1 MPSIDLKDQY
11 FGCEIEMTGLTRQQ
25 AAEAVASLFG
35 TTAVHSRSSR
45 TYDPWEVTDNEGK
58 TWRFVYDSSIHG
70 SHRTGRQQIPI
81 GDGDYKVEMNSP
93 KLEYSEMGKL
103 QEVVRTL
110 RHAGAVVN
118 GSCGMHVHVDAS
130 KHTPQSL
137 KNALSIMYSK
147 EDILFKALNVNESR
161 VERWCQKVRE
171 PMLEKI
177 RKLPSNTTM
186 DRLRREWYEG
196 SDGSYE
202 HYNWTRYYRYK
213 NFLGYRPGENGEPEI
228 DPEQAAIVS
237 RIFFAFLSGD
247 TPEQI
252 AKSLEADHIPSP
264 TGKPTWSKTTI
275 RNMLQNEKYAGDV
288 LLQKTYTA
296 DFLEKKVK
304 KNRGEVKQY
313 YITDNHPAIIPRDIF
328 QEVQLEI
335 ARRSSKRKVS
345 CRRTKSGRGKY
356 TSKYALSERT
366 VCGECGAMYRRTMWI
381 KRDGT
386 KEDVWRCVNRLEFG
400 TKYCKHS
407 PSLKEPILHQAIL
420 NCIQS
425 VFHNKEEIAE
435 AVREAQ
441 KKIILFEDAKNNPE
455 VIRQRMQDIDH
466 GMANLLTLAAQSSQT
481 ELFEKKFKE
490 MTEEKARLAEQLKQ
504 AEEDATTDAK
514 RQKQLDDILRAI
526 DIDIVELTEFD
537 DTFIRRIVEQVT
549 ILSKDKIEVRFIGG
563 FSKVGDIPTK

>member
-35 TTAVHSRSSR
+35 TNAVHSRSSR

-70 SHRTGRQQIPI
+70 SHRTGRQQVPI

-196 SDGSYE
+196 SESTLHAGKVRANITLALAISAQAINQSRTVMRKTE
-202 HYNWTRYYRYK
+202 ISENPAFTFRTFLLRLGLIGPEYK
-213 NFLGYRPGENGEPEI
+213 NVREHLLSKLPG
-228 DPEQAAIVS
+228 DRAWRYDKAQY
-237 RIFFAFLSGD
+237 
-247 TPEQI
+247 
-252 AKSLEADHIPSP
+252 PS
-264 TGKPTWSKTTI
+264 
-275 RNMLQNEKYAGDV
+275 LQNR
-288 LLQKTYTA
+288 Q
-296 DFLEKKVK
+296 
-304 KNRGEVKQY
+304 
-313 YITDNHPAIIPRDIF
+313 NH
-328 QEVQLEI
+328 
-335 ARRSSKRKVS
+335 
-345 CRRTKSGRGKY
+345 
-356 TSKYALSERT
+356 ER
-366 VCGECGAMYRRTMWI
+366 
-381 KRDGT
+381 
-386 KEDVWRCVNRLEFG
+386 
-400 TKYCKHS
+400 
-407 PSLKEPILHQAIL
+407 
-420 NCIQS
+420 
-425 VFHNKEEIAE
+425 
-435 AVREAQ
+435 
-441 KKIILFEDAKNNPE
+441 
-455 VIRQRMQDIDH
+455 
-466 GMANLLTLAAQSSQT
+466 
-481 ELFEKKFKE
+481 
-490 MTEEKARLAEQLKQ
+490 
-504 AEEDATTDAK
+504 
-514 RQKQLDDILRAI
+514 
-526 DIDIVELTEFD
+526 
-537 DTFIRRIVEQVT
+537 
-549 ILSKDKIEVRFIGG
+549 
-563 FSKVGDIPTK
+563 